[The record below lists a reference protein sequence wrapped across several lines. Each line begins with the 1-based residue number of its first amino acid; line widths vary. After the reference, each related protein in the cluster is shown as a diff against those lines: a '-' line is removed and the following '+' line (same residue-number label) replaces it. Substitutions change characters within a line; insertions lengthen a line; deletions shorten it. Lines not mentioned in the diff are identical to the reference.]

1 MTTTNVPTDSVAGL
15 PAPTDRPNRKRRVSR
30 DGIRDAAG
38 SIAAGL
44 ATVWLAFTLA
54 GLAFSFGFIFCWGVV
69 SFTVYGILVWRRH
82 GILSMKDHLA
92 TVAIWTGAVIALVA
106 LLAVV
111 FYVVAKGAPVVF
123 QDFPRF
129 LVNDMTGGKSGDA
142 YGVGAAIVG
151 TLEQVAIATVI
162 SVPIAFLTA
171 TYMVESRSALSRLV
185 RNFVDAMTGTPSII
199 AGLFVYILWV
209 VPHGTNGKSG
219 FVAAVTLSIMMLPV
233 TCRAA
238 LEVIRIVPGSL
249 REAALS
255 LGAPQWR
262 VALRVV
268 LPTARAGLITAA
280 ILGVARTAGE
290 TAEVLFTAG
299 GGPHYNW
306 NPLHGNQDDL
316 PLRIYEQ
323 VFQPSAKAISVG
335 WGAAF
340 VLMVLVVSLFT
351 LARFLGSRGRSGRGL
366 RAKLRVSR
374 DSARAA
380 PSDCFTMCSVSFA
393 NPQGVDSCE
402 ISDDVPSP

>member
-1 MTTTNVPTDSVAGL
+1 MSQEGIVDCIGSLVAG
-15 PAPTDRPNRKRRVSR
+15 
-30 DGIRDAAG
+30 G
-38 SIAAGL
+38 
-44 ATVWLAFTLA
+44 ATVWLGFKLA
-54 GLAFSFGFIFCWGVV
+54 GLVFGFGFVFCWAIL
-69 SFTVYGILVWRRH
+69 SYTIYGILVWRRH
-82 GILSMKDHLA
+82 GVLSMKDRLA
-92 TVAIWTGAVIALVA
+92 AVAVWTGAIVALVA

-111 FYVVAKGAPVVF
+111 FYVAVKGGPVVF
-123 QDFPRF
+123 EAFPRF
-129 LVNDMTGGKSGDA
+129 FVNDMTGGKSGDA

-151 TLEQVAIATVI
+151 TLEQVAIASLI

-171 TYMVESRSALSRLV
+171 TYMVESHSPLARLV

-199 AGLFVYILWV
+199 AGLFMYLIWV

-219 FVAAVTLSIMMLPV
+219 FVAAVTLSIMMIPV
-233 TCRAA
+233 TCRAS

-249 REAALS
+249 REAAHA

-262 VALRVV
+262 VSLRVV
-268 LPTARAGLITAA
+268 LPAARAGLITAA

-340 VLMVLVVSLFT
+340 VLMALVLTLFS
-351 LARFLGSRGRSGRGL
+351 LARFLGRSG
-366 RAKLRVSR
+366 SR
-374 DSARAA
+374 SRSFTLWHRSRSA
-380 PSDCFTMCSVSFA
+380 D
-393 NPQGVDSCE
+393 E
-402 ISDDVPSP
+402 